1 MAGQIQSSEYL
12 AFASFTFSATTYY
25 IGTTTELR
33 SGQWY
38 DGVIQSPPQ
47 LGMTFGDELA
57 LVQAANVDLTIA
69 DSASGTYRALV
80 AGNILDGTQVTVSL
94 VMRQHWSDG
103 STTEQVYTQIL
114 TIIGVT
120 MQPEQVTLH
129 LQDIEEQKLQALY
142 PPNTWQ
148 STDWPELSSDDAGK
162 PICEPVGTALKLPA
176 VLLRSDAANNE
187 YWYGVC
193 TGTPK
198 LIGISSIN
206 SGTKTITLAAAPLY
220 ALAAGQV
227 LIITGSSAADGRY
240 TVASA
245 SGTTVVVNET
255 LPASTGGNV
264 RLMPQVLTVY
274 RNKRVVSASEYEVQQ
289 SVVPGAITNGNFAS
303 GLTNWQ
309 PFWYTTAGGYTTSN
323 PGAGSTI
330 SVSGNFCTIT
340 SVSAGNFAFLRC
352 IAPIMPGWV
361 GMKASYFVVEITADA
376 TSADIAINADYQLQ
390 GSGIYIA
397 NGGKTR
403 SFIVKTTGV
412 NSSYFDICVKANAG
426 TIKFTNVR
434 VFPFSL
440 TLLKFYQPQIDFNGS
455 NYVIECDCAGVE
467 SQNAST
473 EIQRLLTN
481 AGATADATTFTA
493 AAGAGFA
500 QLVDCDYG
508 RGGQRRID
516 AILDD
521 LLPVARAGLSRNAA
535 GAYTIWQ
542 DLAGSPTYTYDE
554 SLGDPVNVVKFES
567 ASQPLTVGLSYA
579 PSSADAGQMQVTM
592 TRPVT
597 GGILGA
603 ETPREIRYLR
613 DATTADALLCYR
625 ALRRWR
631 NRKAT
636 ASVYGQQVNIGDKI
650 ALTSP
655 RNWPGQKTFTVWD
668 VQRVASGNTL
678 TLQEYD
684 VAVYTYT
691 AGTLPPNAPTGYQP
705 DYSFTP
711 PLAPSALTITATAAV
726 VANDGTTTSNVTI
739 SATPPS
745 VNWQAIWFAAIH
757 NVTGEIAL
765 ASGASIGGG
774 NYGATIGNL
783 RPGEVYRLQCYAV
796 NSNNLQGV
804 VQSTFNATAI
814 GGGGA
819 VTTFTTA
826 GQTAVPANVASCV
839 AAQAMGS
846 NIQVTWSP
854 VAGANIAQYVL
865 ERKVGPG
872 AFSQVYAGLSTSYTD
887 SGLNYGSGYQY
898 RVRAKDTYGNFSAA
912 YATSGT
918 VTPSGN
924 VYGGSGGDIGS
935 TTVATVN
942 RTGVNTISFSLTS
955 QNSGVAATPFTH
967 SLGRQP
973 LLGGVQS
980 GNTSVLATVSDITT
994 TGGHLVAYVP
1004 LTFAAGPVNT
1014 GFFTVTNANLGNA
1027 HNHTIS
1033 GYVGVTSTASIDFW

>member
-1 MAGQIQSSEYL
+1 MPGQVQSSEYL
-12 AFASFTFSATTYY
+12 AFASFTFAANTYY

-33 SGQWY
+33 SGNWY
-38 DGVIQSPPQ
+38 DGVIQSAPQ
-47 LGMTFGDELA
+47 LGMSFGDELA

-69 DSASGTYRALV
+69 DSATGTYRALA
-80 AGNILDGTQVTVSL
+80 AGYILDGTQVTVSL

-114 TIIGVT
+114 TIVGVT
-120 MQPEQVTLH
+120 MQPQQVILH

-245 SGTTVVVNET
+245 SGTSIVVNET
-255 LPASTGGNV
+255 LAASTGGSV

-274 RNKRVVSASEYEVQQ
+274 RNKRVVSASEYSVQNCIK
-289 SVVPGAITNGNFAS
+289 ANDFANGDFSLGSAS
-303 GLTNWQ
+303 WTVIQIG
-309 PFWYTTAGGYTTSN
+309 TATVSFSGG
-323 PGAGSTI
+323 
-330 SVSGNFCTIT
+330 VCTIT
-340 SVSAGNFAFLRC
+340 SYDSVSNYA
-352 IAPIMPGWV
+352 
-361 GMKASYFVVEITADA
+361 
-376 TSADIAINADYQLQ
+376 
-390 GSGIYIA
+390 YIA
-397 NGGKTR
+397 QTITGIMKGGYVAIQITLGAGSNAEVLFAGTGAKTVLANATTTLIFATLWSSR
-403 SFIVKTTGV
+403 ALFIRPQA
-412 NSSYFDICVKANAG
+412 FAG
-426 TIKFTNVR
+426 TIVVDRIRIIQFD
-434 VFPFSL
+434 L
-440 TLLKFYQPQIDFNGS
+440 ALLKFAHPQIDFNGT

-481 AGATADATTFTA
+481 AGATADATTFSA
-493 AAGAGFA
+493 AAASSFA

-508 RGGQRRID
+508 RSGARRID

-521 LLPVARAGLSRNAA
+521 LLPVARAGLSRNGS

-542 DLAGSPTYTYDE
+542 DIAGPPAYTYDE

-579 PSSADAGQMQVTM
+579 PSSADSSQMQVMM

-613 DATTADALLCYR
+613 DAATADALLCYR

-636 ASVYGQQVNIGDKI
+636 ANLYGQQVNIGDKI

-668 VQRVASGNTL
+668 VQRIASGNAL
-678 TLQEYD
+678 TLLEYD
-684 VAVYTYT
+684 AAVYTYT
-691 AGTLPPNAPTGYQP
+691 AGTLPPTAPTGYQP

-711 PLAPSALTITATAAV
+711 PLAPSALKVMATAAV
-726 VANDGTTTSNVTI
+726 VANDGTTTSNATVQ
-739 SATPPS
+739 ATPPT
-745 VNWQAIWFAAIH
+745 VNWSQIWFAAVH

-765 ASGASIGGG
+765 AGGASIGGG

-854 VAGANIAQYVL
+854 VAGTNIAQYVL
-865 ERKVGPG
+865 ERKVRPG

-887 SGLNYGSGYQY
+887 SSLNYGSGYQY

-918 VTPSGN
+918 VTPAGN
-924 VYGGSGGDIGS
+924 VFGGSGGDIGNI
-935 TTVATVN
+935 TVATVN
-942 RTGVNTISFSLTS
+942 RTNTTTASASLSFSNAVI
-955 QNSGVAATPFTH
+955 NSGTITH
-967 SLGRQP
+967 SLGRTP
-973 LLGGVQS
+973 LISGINS
-980 GNTSVLATVSDITT
+980 GNSQVLATATSVYSTGIDVATYQPPLMSTSGSDI
-994 TGGHLVAYVP
+994 VS
-1004 LTFAAGPVNT
+1004 GP
-1014 GFFTVTNANLGNA
+1014 FTVTPGNLGTA
-1027 HNHTIS
+1027 HTHKIS
-1033 GYVGVTSTASIDFW
+1033 PYAFGTTTVSVDVW